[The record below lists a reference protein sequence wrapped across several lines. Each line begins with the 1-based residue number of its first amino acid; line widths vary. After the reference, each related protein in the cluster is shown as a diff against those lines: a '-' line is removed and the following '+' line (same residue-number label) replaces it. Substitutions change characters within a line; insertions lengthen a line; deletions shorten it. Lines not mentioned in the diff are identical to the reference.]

1 MMEDEEKVIKYRR
14 LSLYICY
21 ALESGPAGFGLR
33 SGWRAFTTMVMF
45 GLKSASYWT
54 QSAATA
60 AIWDIAKHNI
70 KANKGKM

>member
-33 SGWRAFTTMVMF
+33 SG
-45 GLKSASYWT
+45 
-54 QSAATA
+54 
-60 AIWDIAKHNI
+60 
-70 KANKGKM
+70 